1 MILYHMLFR
10 KIAKKILIKSPKAY
24 TAVHTLKFEN
34 THRQNFS
41 KLNDQE
47 KNILIE
53 IKKKGYVVI
62 PDFFDKNQC
71 ESCINDM
78 DLMFQNNKELIHQ
91 TDYSDSRIF
100 GAEYLSENINSFTT
114 NVLLN
119 NLANAYNAVPTD
131 CGFTLAGKIS
141 ASGHEYGSGGP
152 WHRDSYFRQFKSLL
166 YLTDVDENHGPFQII
181 SESHDKEHI
190 STDTKIAN
198 LESMQCQF
206 DQNTVKQI
214 LEKEPERLHS
224 LTAKAGTVVLVD
236 TSCIHRGIPLK
247 NGTRYA
253 LTNYFFEKKQINDHL
268 IEHFSPLVSPDKILK
283 KGIIN

>member
-1 MILYHMLFR
+1 MIFR
-10 KIAKKILIKSPKAY
+10 KIAKKILTKSPKAY
-24 TAVHTLKFEN
+24 TAAHTLKFEN

-47 KNILIE
+47 KNILVE
-53 IKKKGYVVI
+53 IKNKGYVVI

-71 ESCINDM
+71 KSCVNDM
-78 DLMFQNNKELIHQ
+78 DLMFKNNKELIHQ
-91 TDYSDSRIF
+91 TDYFDSRIF
-100 GAEYLSENINSFTT
+100 GAEYLSENINSFST

-141 ASGHEYGSGGP
+141 SSGHEYGSGGP

-190 STDTKIAN
+190 SNDTKTAN

-236 TSCIHRGIPLK
+236 TSCIHRGVPLK
-247 NGTRYA
+247 KEQDMH
-253 LTNYFFEKKQINDHL
+253 LQI
-268 IEHFSPLVSPDKILK
+268 IFLK
-283 KGIIN
+283 KNKSIIT

>member
-1 MILYHMLFR
+1 MLFR
-10 KIAKKILIKSPKAY
+10 KIAKKILTKSPKTY

-34 THRQNFS
+34 SHRQDFS

-47 KNILIE
+47 KNILLK
-53 IKKKGYVVI
+53 IKKNGYVVI

-71 ESCINDM
+71 ESCVNDM

-100 GAEYLSENINSFTT
+100 GAEYLSENINSFATHT
-114 NVLLN
+114 LLN

-190 STDTKIAN
+190 STDSKTAN

-247 NGTRYA
+247 EGTRYA
-253 LTNYFFEKKQINDHL
+253 LTNYFFEKKQINNHL
-268 IEHFSPLVSPDKILK
+268 IEHFSPLVSPEKILK
-283 KGIIN
+283 KGIMN